1 LVVVVGALRAV
12 VRTALA
18 AVAGLAVNSAARATV
33 VLAVA
38 LTGRLPVRSSWGVE
52 WLSMEAAAAAAAA
65 VHATFSC
72 KPALKTPKLNA

>member
-52 WLSMEAAAAAAAA
+52 WLSMEAAAAAAA